1 MTREPGRVPDVAAPE
16 AIASRLLVRGGTAV
30 DRTGERRVDVRIV
43 EGRIVEVGPG
53 LDVADGEAVLDAQ
66 GCLVAPGF
74 VDLHTHLREPGMTEA
89 ETIETGSRAAALG
102 GFTAVIAMPNTDPTQ
117 DCVEVVEF
125 VRAQGQRAGLCD
137 VHPSGSITIG
147 RAGERLTPFAE
158 LAAVGVHL
166 FTDDGNGVQDAG
178 VMRRALEY
186 AGELGLVLAQ
196 HCEVSTLTGGA
207 VMHEG

>member
-74 VDLHTHLREPGMTEA
+74 VDLHTHLR
-89 ETIETGSRAAALG
+89 
-102 GFTAVIAMPNTDPTQ
+102 
-117 DCVEVVEF
+117 
-125 VRAQGQRAGLCD
+125 
-137 VHPSGSITIG
+137 
-147 RAGERLTPFAE
+147 
-158 LAAVGVHL
+158 
-166 FTDDGNGVQDAG
+166 
-178 VMRRALEY
+178 
-186 AGELGLVLAQ
+186 
-196 HCEVSTLTGGA
+196 
-207 VMHEG
+207 